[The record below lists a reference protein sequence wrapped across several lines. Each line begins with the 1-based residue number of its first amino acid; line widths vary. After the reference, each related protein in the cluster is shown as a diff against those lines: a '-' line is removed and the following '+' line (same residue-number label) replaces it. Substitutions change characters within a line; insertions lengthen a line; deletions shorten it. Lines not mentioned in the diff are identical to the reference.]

1 MNKYKKIKDLLD
13 KNSDIFCKND
23 LVLGYTDIVKHRIRT
38 TDDKPIAIPHRRI
51 PSNQMEEVRAHI
63 KQLLNQ
69 NIIRKSS
76 SPYAAPVVIVRKHD
90 QSIRLCVDY
99 RQLNKKTIRDAY
111 PLPRTEEALDTLHG
125 TKYYTSLDLSQGYY
139 QVATDERDIHK
150 TAFRVGTGGL
160 YEYLRMPM
168 GLSNSAATFQKIME
182 ACFNDKNFEILLIYL
197 DDILIVSKTV
207 EEQLERL
214 EFVFQRLR

>member
-1 MNKYKKIKDLLD
+1 
-13 KNSDIFCKND
+13 
-23 LVLGYTDIVKHRIRT
+23 
-38 TDDKPIAIPHRRI
+38 
-51 PSNQMEEVRAHI
+51 MEEVRAHI

-69 NIIRKSS
+69 NIIRKKSS
-76 SPYAAPVVIVRKHD
+76 LYAAPVVIVRKHD

-99 RQLNKKTIRDAY
+99 RQLNKNTIRDAY
-111 PLPRTEEALDTLHG
+111 PLPRIEEALDTLHG

-160 YEYLRMPM
+160 YVYRRMPM

-182 ACFNDKNFEILLIYL
+182 ACFKIFEILLIYL
-197 DDILIVSKTV
+197 DDILIFSKTV

-214 EFVFQRLR
+214 GFVFRRLRQHGLKLK

>member
-1 MNKYKKIKDLLD
+1 MKDIDIEQSSLTHEQIEKVKDLLD
-13 KNSDIFCKND
+13 KNSDIVCKND
-23 LVLGYTDIVKHRIRT
+23 LDLGYTDIVKHRIRT

-51 PSNQMEEVRAHI
+51 PPNQMEEVRAHI

-90 QSIRLCVDY
+90 QSIRICVDY

-111 PLPRTEEALDTLHG
+111 PLPRIKEALDTLHG

-182 ACFNDKNFEILLIYL
+182 ACFNDTF
-197 DDILIVSKTV
+197 
-207 EEQLERL
+207 
-214 EFVFQRLR
+214 F